1 MSKTKNKKIINE
13 EGTTEVKKDVK
24 ENKNIRG
31 SHKVRLTVIVILLF
45 IVAFLFM
52 IWEKARIA
60 LAIAFVALLGA
71 FGLEVSKTDYDMGTL
86 FRTKSF
92 EQSKVQRDEKG
103 NVLFDMFGNVTT
115 DETKG
120 KKADE
125 YNCEDFETQPAAQ
138 TFYEKVGGLG
148 NDVNRLDGDK
158 DGVACEALPATAR

>member
-1 MSKTKNKKIINE
+1 MGK
-13 EGTTEVKKDVK
+13 K
-24 ENKNIRG
+24 ENKKKIQG
-31 SHKVRLTVIVILLF
+31 DHKIRLTVIVVLLV

-52 IWEKARIA
+52 VWEKARIA
-60 LAIAFVALLGA
+60 LVIAFVALLGA

-103 NVLFDMFGNVTT
+103 NVLYDIFGNVTT

-125 YNCEDFETQPAAQ
+125 YNCDDFETQPDAQ
-138 TFYEKVGGLG
+138 AFYEKVGGLG

>member
-1 MSKTKNKKIINE
+1 MGK
-13 EGTTEVKKDVK
+13 K
-24 ENKNIRG
+24 ENKKKIQG
-31 SHKVRLTVIVILLF
+31 DHKVRLTVIVVLLV

-52 IWEKARIA
+52 VWEKARIA
-60 LAIAFVALLGA
+60 LVIAFVALLGA

-103 NVLFDMFGNVTT
+103 NVLYDIFGNVTT
-115 DETKG
+115 DETRG

-125 YNCEDFETQPAAQ
+125 YNCDDFETQPDAQ
-138 TFYEKVGGLG
+138 AFYEKVGGLG

>member
-1 MSKTKNKKIINE
+1 MDK
-13 EGTTEVKKDVK
+13 K
-24 ENKNIRG
+24 ENKKKIQGN
-31 SHKVRLTVIVILLF
+31 HKVRLTVIIVLLV

-60 LAIAFVALLGA
+60 LAIAFVVLLGA

-103 NVLFDMFGNVTT
+103 NVLYDIFGNITT

-125 YNCEDFETQPAAQ
+125 YNCEDFETQPDAQ
-138 TFYEKVGGLG
+138 NFYEKVGGLG